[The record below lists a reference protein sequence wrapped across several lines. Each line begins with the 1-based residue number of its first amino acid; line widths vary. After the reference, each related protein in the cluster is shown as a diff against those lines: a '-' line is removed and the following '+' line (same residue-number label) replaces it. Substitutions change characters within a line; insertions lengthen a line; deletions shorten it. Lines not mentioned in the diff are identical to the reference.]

1 MSDVVVVDA
10 SLALKWVL
18 DEPDSQTAVIL
29 LDQWTDEGMSVIAPA
44 LITHE
49 VTNTLYRQVVAG
61 KLAYEE
67 AKQGLTELFSI
78 GVLLKFS
85 LYEDISTQAMEFAHQ
100 LNLPAT
106 YDAHYLA
113 TTPCKAQD
121 CINYTTCCFPVSQQ
135 ESSNFVFQ
143 EIRPQKPA
151 TKALIIPR
159 VYAKVVGSLRS
170 LSHCLPFSFSC
181 TMKQHPKR
189 DALTDS

>member
-1 MSDVVVVDA
+1 MSNVVVVDA

-18 DEPDSQTAVIL
+18 AESDSHSAVIL
-29 LDQWTDEGMSVIAPA
+29 LNQWTDEGISIIAPA
-44 LITHE
+44 LFTYE

-67 AKQGLTELFSI
+67 AKQGLTDLFSI

-113 TTPCKAQD
+113 LALHENCEYWTADKRLWNIVKGKFGWVRWFSD
-121 CINYTTCCFPVSQQ
+121 Y
-135 ESSNFVFQ
+135 
-143 EIRPQKPA
+143 RP
-151 TKALIIPR
+151 
-159 VYAKVVGSLRS
+159 
-170 LSHCLPFSFSC
+170 
-181 TMKQHPKR
+181 
-189 DALTDS
+189 

>member
-44 LITHE
+44 LFTYE

-113 TTPCKAQD
+113 L
-121 CINYTTCCFPVSQQ
+121 
-135 ESSNFVFQ
+135 
-143 EIRPQKPA
+143 
-151 TKALIIPR
+151 ALHENCEYWTADKRLWNI
-159 VYAKVVGSLRS
+159 VKGK
-170 LSHCLPFSFSC
+170 FSWVRWFS
-181 TMKQHPKR
+181 
-189 DALTDS
+189 DD

>member
-44 LITHE
+44 LFTHE

-113 TTPCKAQD
+113 L
-121 CINYTTCCFPVSQQ
+121 
-135 ESSNFVFQ
+135 
-143 EIRPQKPA
+143 
-151 TKALIIPR
+151 ALHENCEYWTADKRLWNI
-159 VYAKVVGSLRS
+159 VKGK
-170 LSHCLPFSFSC
+170 FSWVRWFS
-181 TMKQHPKR
+181 
-189 DALTDS
+189 DD